1 MVVPSL
7 SAFGIDHIYVV
18 GTAGYLKLESRIK
31 GLYTFAILEP
41 LYLPVEK
48 VDEFVYFIPSKKS
61 VKFNV
66 FLRRLIDPF

>member
-7 SAFGIDHIYVV
+7 SAFGIDHICVV
-18 GTAGYLKLESRIK
+18 HSAGYLKLESRIE
-31 GLYTFAILEP
+31 GLYTLAIFEP

-66 FLRRLIDPF
+66 FLRGLVYPF

>member
-7 SAFGIDHIYVV
+7 SAFRIDHIYVV
-18 GTAGYLKLESRIK
+18 DTAGYLKLESRIE

-66 FLRRLIDPF
+66 FLRRLIYPF

>member
-7 SAFGIDHIYVV
+7 SAFDIDHIYVV
-18 GTAGYLKLESRIK
+18 GTAGYLKLESMIE

-48 VDEFVYFIPSKKS
+48 VDESVYFIPS
-61 VKFNV
+61 
-66 FLRRLIDPF
+66 

>member
-7 SAFGIDHIYVV
+7 SAFCIDHIYVV
-18 GTAGYLKLESRIK
+18 DTAGYLKLESMIK

-66 FLRRLIDPF
+66 FLRGLIYPF

>member
-18 GTAGYLKLESRIK
+18 GTAGYLKLESRIE

-66 FLRRLIDPF
+66 FLRRLIYPF

>member
-18 GTAGYLKLESRIK
+18 DTAGYLKLESRIE
-31 GLYTFAILEP
+31 GLYTFATFEP

-48 VDEFVYFIPSKKS
+48 VDEFVYFIPS
-61 VKFNV
+61 
-66 FLRRLIDPF
+66 